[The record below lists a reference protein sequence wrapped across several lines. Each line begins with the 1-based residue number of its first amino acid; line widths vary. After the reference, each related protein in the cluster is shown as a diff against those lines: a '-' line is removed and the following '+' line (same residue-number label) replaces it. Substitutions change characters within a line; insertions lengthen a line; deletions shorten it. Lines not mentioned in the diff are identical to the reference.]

1 MTGADR
7 AVHKGFWTPYT
18 KHRGLLL
25 MLLPGVLFFAL
36 FHYVPMGGLIVA
48 FKDYHMDV
56 GILRS
61 PWNGLA
67 TFQRLFRGDDFVF
80 ALRNT
85 LVISG
90 LRLAFGFF
98 APIVLALLLN
108 EVRVAW
114 YKRTVQTI
122 TYLPFFF
129 SWVVLG
135 GIFLML
141 FSINGPVNQIVVWC
155 GGDPV
160 QFLTSDAWFITILIV
175 TGIWQ
180 SVGYGAVIYLAALAG
195 ISPTLYEAAV
205 VDGAGRWKQ
214 TLHVTLPSLTPT
226 IITLF
231 ILNLGRI
238 MNAGFDQ
245 IFNMYN
251 PLVYDASDIIDTYVL
266 RRLMTM
272 DFSLA
277 TAAGLFKA
285 VIGLV
290 LVMTA
295 NSVAK
300 RLSKGEQGI
309 W

>member
-1 MTGADR
+1 MEIN
-7 AVHKGFWTPYT
+7 KKPWYT
-18 KHRGLLL
+18 DYVKHRGLLL
-25 MLLPGVLFFAL
+25 MLLPCVIFFLVFCYA
-36 FHYVPMGGLIVA
+36 PMGGLIVA
-48 FKDYHMDV
+48 FKDYHLDV

-61 PWNGLA
+61 PWNGLD
-67 TFQRLFRGDDFVF
+67 TFRRLFRGDEFLLV
-80 ALRNT
+80 LRNT

-90 LRLAFGFF
+90 LRLGFGFF
-98 APIVLALLLN
+98 APIILALLLN
-108 EVRVAW
+108 EVRVSW

-141 FSINGPVNQIVVWC
+141 FSMNGPVNQIVSWF
-155 GGDPV
+155 GLPP
-160 QFLTSDAWFITILIV
+160 QEFLTSDGWFIFVLIT

-180 SVGYGAVIYLAALAG
+180 AVGYGSVIYLAALAG

-214 TLHVTLPSLTPT
+214 TIHITLPSLVPT
-226 IITLF
+226 IVTLF
-231 ILNLGRI
+231 ILSLGQI
-238 MNAGFDQ
+238 LNAGFDQ
-245 IFNMYN
+245 VFNMYN
-251 PLVYDASDIIDTYVL
+251 PMVYDVSDIFGTYIL
-266 RRLMTM
+266 RRMASM

-285 VIGLV
+285 VVGLA
-290 LVMTA
+290 LVVMA
-295 NSVAK
+295 NALAK
-300 RLSKGEQGI
+300 HISKGEQGV